1 MSACNDWSSD
11 LVWSVQSL
19 CSSTGRL
26 AQVINVRSSAYVQEV
41 EQLNGHDVLHA
52 RKDIKGRQPGFRA
65 LDARA
70 SCAVSHVLQSIL
82 KFTIS

>member
-11 LVWSVQSL
+11 LVRSVQSL

-26 AQVINVRSSAYVQEV
+26 AQVITVGSSAYVQAV
-41 EQLNGHDVLHA
+41 KQLNGHDVIHA
-52 RKDIKGRQPGFRA
+52 RKDNKGRQPGFRA

-70 SCAVSHVLQSIL
+70 SSAVSRVQQSIL